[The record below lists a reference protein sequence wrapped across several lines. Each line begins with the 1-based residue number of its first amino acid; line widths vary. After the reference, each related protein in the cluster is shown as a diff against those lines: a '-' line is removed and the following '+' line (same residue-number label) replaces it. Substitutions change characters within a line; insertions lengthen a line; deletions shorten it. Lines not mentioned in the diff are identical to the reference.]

1 MYAFN
6 LFFMFAQIDVFK
18 NIFAAIM
25 TNAKQLLVVCMFGLT
40 FAYVFAFVT
49 LNSYLI
55 PLYEN
60 EQVDIDISK
69 SGGEHCNTIWS
80 CVVSLYTQ
88 HIIGEGTPGSE
99 TTDYNRFLYDIL
111 FISFFG
117 VFFNNIVSGIMI
129 DKFAELRDTRE
140 KIEN

>member
-1 MYAFN
+1 
-6 LFFMFAQIDVFK
+6 
-18 NIFAAIM
+18 
-25 TNAKQLLVVCMFGLT
+25 
-40 FAYVFAFVT
+40 
-49 LNSYLI
+49 
-55 PLYEN
+55 
-60 EQVDIDISK
+60 
-69 SGGEHCNTIWS
+69 
-80 CVVSLYTQ
+80 VVSLYTQ
-88 HIIGEGTPGSE
+88 HIIGEGAPGSE